1 MIMRKI
7 ADDDVD
13 KRSYYLY
20 AFYDKV
26 VETKRFDYYI
36 ISLIYR
42 QVYLDIIALI
52 IRNQEYDKALDF
64 IANITS

>member
-13 KRSYYLY
+13 KRSNYLY
-20 AFYDKV
+20 VFYDKV

>member
-13 KRSYYLY
+13 KRSNYLY